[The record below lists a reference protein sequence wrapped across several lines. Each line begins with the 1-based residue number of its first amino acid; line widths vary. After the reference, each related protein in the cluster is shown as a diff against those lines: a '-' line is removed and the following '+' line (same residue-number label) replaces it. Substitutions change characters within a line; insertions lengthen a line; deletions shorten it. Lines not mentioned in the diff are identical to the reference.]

1 MNTNQRHT
9 KSKVATTTS
18 VSWISDFAQLVKMR
32 LNLTVVFSAVMA
44 YLIVAGDQSN
54 MLAITIL
61 SIGGFCVTSAA
72 NALNEVLERDYD
84 KLMKRTE
91 NRPLATGRMSVSSA
105 VLIAGM
111 MSVIGVTLLAFFN
124 PWAALLGMISLITY
138 AFIYTPMKRTTPLA
152 VVVGAIPGALPVLI
166 GCVAFQGE
174 ITALAILLFMI
185 QFIWQFPHF
194 WSIAWLGD
202 EDYKNAGFN
211 LLPSESGVK
220 DESVGLLSLMLT
232 LAFIPTYL
240 TLWYLGDISLLT
252 MVLCQ
257 TISTVFGFFSWNLY
271 KKCDRKAAL
280 SLMFSS
286 FAYIPA
292 VFIIIYLIG

>member
-1 MNTNQRHT
+1 MKSNQH
-9 KSKVATTTS
+9 SKTQVAAQE
-18 VSWISDFAQLVKMR
+18 VSISWFSDFAQLVKMR

-44 YLIVAGDQSN
+44 YLIVAGSETTA
-54 MLAITIL
+54 LALVIL
-61 SIGGFCVTSAA
+61 SLGGFCVTSAA

-84 KLMKRTE
+84 RLMKRTE
-91 NRPLATGRMSVSSA
+91 NRPLATGRMSVSTA
-105 VLIAGM
+105 VLIAGT
-111 MSVIGVTLLAFFN
+111 MSIVGITLLALFN
-124 PWAALLGMISLITY
+124 PWAAVLGTISLITY

-174 ITALAILLFMI
+174 ITSLGLLLFTI

-211 LLPSESGVK
+211 LLPSQSGVLDK
-220 DESVGLLSLMLT
+220 SVGLISFLST
-232 LAFIPTYL
+232 LGFIPTFL
-240 TLWYLGDISLLT
+240 MLWNLGDISMLT
-252 MVLCQ
+252 LGLCLS
-257 TISTVFGFFSWNLY
+257 ISAVFAWFSWNLY
-271 KKCDRKAAL
+271 RQCNRKAAL
-280 SLMFSS
+280 ALMFSS
-286 FAYIPA
+286 FGYIPA

>member
-1 MNTNQRHT
+1 MKSNQHSKAQVVAKEGRTN
-9 KSKVATTTS
+9 
-18 VSWISDFAQLVKMR
+18 WFSDFAQLVKMR

-44 YLIVAGDQSN
+44 YLIVAGDKTT
-54 MLAITIL
+54 LTALLIL
-61 SIGGFCVTSAA
+61 SLGGFCVTSAA

-91 NRPLATGRMSVSSA
+91 NRPLATGRMTVQSA

-111 MSVIGVTLLAFFN
+111 MSVVGVTLLALFN
-124 PWAALLGMISLITY
+124 PWAAILGMISLIMY
-138 AFIYTPMKRTTPLA
+138 AFIYTPMKRSTPLA

-174 ITALAILLFMI
+174 ITSLGLLLFTI

-211 LLPSESGVK
+211 LLPSQSGVLDK
-220 DESVGLLSLMLT
+220 SVGMISFLST
-232 LAFIPTYL
+232 LGFVPTYL
-240 TLWYLGDISLLT
+240 MLWNLGDISAITLG
-252 MVLCQ
+252 LCLA
-257 TISTVFGFFSWNLY
+257 ISAVFAWFSWNLY
-271 KKCDRKAAL
+271 KQCNRKAAL

-286 FAYIPA
+286 FGYIPA

>member
-1 MNTNQRHT
+1 MNSNRHI
-9 KSKVATTTS
+9 KSKVATKQAP
-18 VSWISDFAQLVKMR
+18 VSWLTDFAQLVKMR

-44 YLIVAGDQSN
+44 YLIVAGDDSN
-54 MLAITIL
+54 MLAIAIL
-61 SIGGFCVTSAA
+61 SLGGFCVTSAA

-111 MSVIGVTLLAFFN
+111 MSVIGVTLLALFN
-124 PWAALLGMISLITY
+124 PWAALLGMISLISY

-152 VVVGAIPGALPVLI
+152 VVVGAVPGALPVLI
-166 GCVAFQGE
+166 GCVAYQGE
-174 ITALAILLFMI
+174 ITGLAILLFMI

-211 LLPSESGVK
+211 LLPSSDGVK
-220 DESVGLLSLMLT
+220 DESVGLLSLLLT
-232 LAFIPTYL
+232 AAFIPTYL
-240 TLWYLGDISLLT
+240 TLWYLGDINLVTLI
-252 MVLCQ
+252 LCQ
-257 TISTVFGFFSWNLY
+257 VISVIFGYFSWNLY
-271 KKCDRKAAL
+271 KKCNRKAAL
-280 SLMFSS
+280 ALMFSS
-286 FAYIPA
+286 FGYIPA